1 MTFFRCLGD
10 GGAPIP
16 TKTPYV
22 ASTGNQYLT
31 LPFYCDDYPVIK
43 AKLMTISAYQQ
54 VIIGD
59 TSWDV
64 SGFIFYCDGNF
75 NNLYL
80 RYSNNGITTINNAKW
95 CDPVEVEIDYST
107 GDITYDGTNYTGSPK
122 TQLHN
127 PITLFGNPNNRQGFC
142 FLFSLQVY
150 TNDNLV
156 MNLVPMKDSQTGV
169 GYLHDTIGGQDYYSG
184 SSSGLL
190 YGEI

>member
-43 AKLMTISAYQQ
+43 AKLMTLTSYQQ

-64 SGFIFYCDGNF
+64 SGFIFYCDNNF
-75 NNLYL
+75 NYLYF
-80 RYSNNGITTINNAKW
+80 RYSNNGFTTINNAKW

-107 GDITYDGTNYTGSPK
+107 GDITYDGTKYAASPK

-127 PITLFGNPNNRQGFC
+127 PITLFGNPSNRQGNM
-142 FLFSLQVY
+142 FLFGLEVY
-150 TNDNLV
+150 INNILV

-169 GYLHDTIGGQDYYSG
+169 GYLHDTIGDQDYYSG